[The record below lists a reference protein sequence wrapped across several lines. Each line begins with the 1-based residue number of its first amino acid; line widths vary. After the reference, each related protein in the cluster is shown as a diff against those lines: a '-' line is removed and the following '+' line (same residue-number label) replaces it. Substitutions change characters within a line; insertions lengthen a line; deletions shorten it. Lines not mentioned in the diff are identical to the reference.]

1 MRAMQIEGDWG
12 LDNIRLAERPDPVPG
27 PGEIVVRMQAAS
39 INYRDT
45 VMVNRGYGR
54 RSGELPLV
62 PLSDGAGTVEAVGEG
77 VGRVSLGDL
86 VCPIFGQNWIDGTFR
101 EECWGGTLG
110 GPNDGTVQE
119 KMLLPES
126 GVVKAP
132 AHMTAVEAATLP
144 CAAVTA
150 WNAVVEQ
157 GKVKGRRRR
166 SGAGNRRRLPVRA
179 AVRQDARRGSGRD
192 LVERRQAGEGAG
204 DGRRSP
210 DQLPRDAEWAKAAR
224 AALGR
229 GVDHVVEVG
238 GAGTLEQS
246 LRAVRP
252 GGGVSLIGVLSG
264 VAGNLN
270 LGPVVTQNIRL
281 QGVTVGSRSMF
292 EAMNRAMTLFGTRP
306 AVDDTHRFGFEDVAE
321 ALRAFP
327 EGRHFGKVCGVVWGA

>member
-1 MRAMQIEGDWG
+1 MRVMQIEGDWG

-27 PGEIVVRMQAAS
+27 PGEIVVRMQAVS

-77 VGRVSLGDL
+77 VGRVALGDL

-119 KMLLPES
+119 KMLLSEN

-157 GKVKGRRRR
+157 GQ
-166 SGAGNRRRLPVRA
+166 VRA
-179 AVRQDARRGSGRD
+179 GDAV
-192 LVERRQAGEGAG
+192 LVQGTGGVSLFALQFAKMHGAEVVATSSS
-204 DGRRSP
+204 DGKLSKAKALGADHLINYRETP
-210 DQLPRDAEWAKAAR
+210 DWGKAAR
-224 AALGR
+224 SMLSR
-229 GVDHVVEVG
+229 GVDHIVEVG
-238 GAGTLEQS
+238 GGGTLEQS

-252 GGGVSLIGVLSG
+252 GGTISLIGVLSG
-264 VAGNLN
+264 AAGTLN
-270 LGPVVTQNIRL
+270 LGPVVTQNVRL
-281 QGVTVGSRSMF
+281 QGVTVGSRTMF
-292 EAMNRAMTLFGTRP
+292 EAMNRALALFGTRP
-306 AVDDTHRFGFEDVAE
+306 AVDEAHGFAFEDVAA

-327 EGRHFGKVCGVVWGA
+327 EGRHFGKVCGAGWGA

>member
-1 MRAMQIEGDWG
+1 MRVMQIEGDWG

-27 PGEIVVRMQAAS
+27 PGEIVVRMQAVS

-77 VGRVSLGDL
+77 VGRVALGDL

-119 KMLLPES
+119 KMLLSEN

-157 GKVKGRRRR
+157 GQ
-166 SGAGNRRRLPVRA
+166 VRA
-179 AVRQDARRGSGRD
+179 GDAV
-192 LVERRQAGEGAG
+192 LVQGTGGVSLFALQFAKMHGAEVVATSSSDDKLSKAEALGG
-204 DGRRSP
+204 DHLINYRETP
-210 DQLPRDAEWAKAAR
+210 DWGKAAQSM
-224 AALGR
+224 LGR
-229 GVDHVVEVG
+229 GVDHIVEVG
-238 GAGTLEQS
+238 GGGTLEQS

-252 GGGVSLIGVLSG
+252 GGTISLIGVLSG
-264 VAGNLN
+264 AAGTLN
-270 LGPVVTQNIRL
+270 LGPVVTQNVRL
-281 QGVTVGSRSMF
+281 QGVTVGSRTMF
-292 EAMNRAMTLFGTRP
+292 EAMNRALALFGTRP
-306 AVDDTHRFGFEDVAE
+306 AVDKAHGFAFEEVAA

-327 EGRHFGKVCGVVWGA
+327 EGRHFGKVCGAGWGV